1 MTGVGWG
8 WGDRLRPEIK
18 DQIKQPQSFLHS
30 AHLTLAFPLRRL
42 KEDREPPGIV
52 TQKFRAYSVA
62 EVCMG
67 DSSHSKSSSTNRLRR
82 FLQPHSWIKS
92 AQLRTQQSCLFF
104 FFAHSQRPTSNWFS
118 LSL

>member
-30 AHLTLAFPLRRL
+30 AHLTLAFPLRRF

-52 TQKFRAYSVA
+52 TQKFRAYSRGVH
-62 EVCMG
+62 G
-67 DSSHSKSSSTNRLRR
+67 RQFSFK
-82 FLQPHSWIKS
+82 I
-92 AQLRTQQSCLFF
+92 QLNQ
-104 FFAHSQRPTSNWFS
+104 
-118 LSL
+118 